1 MPITRTAIVD
11 DDGTGKT
18 GTVIDNAWKQQFYD
32 QIDALYGGGVP
43 AAWTARPFVAG
54 NYTATAPLVWTA
66 TAGHIVTDRYCVI
79 GGKTLLWSFSCTGVA
94 LTGAAGG
101 GLRIQMPTGAAKG
114 SITVPFAYG
123 YNGTAHQ
130 THSVSIVAGVSYVD
144 VIRQDYGSIA
154 PMTGLYMN
162 FNLTIELA

>member
-66 TAGHIVTDRYCVI
+66 TAGQIITDRYCVL
-79 GGKTLLWSFSCTGVA
+79 GGKTLFWQFSCNGVT

-101 GLRIQMPTGAAKG
+101 GLRIAVPSGTLKN
-114 SITVPFAYG
+114 SITIPAAYG
-123 YNGTAHQ
+123 FTGTAHQ
-130 THSVSIVAGVSYVD
+130 THSVSVAAGTTYVD
-144 VIRQDYGSIA
+144 IIRQDYGSIA
-154 PMTGLYMN
+154 PAGGVYMN
-162 FNLTIELA
+162 FSLMLELT